1 MTRKPLQEVVEEN
14 EEVFRAIADSDDLPV
29 WFRRKYGEQVLDLLD
44 EGRSSPSS
52 KFEGEG

>member
-14 EEVFRAIADSDDLPV
+14 EEVFRAIANSDDLPA